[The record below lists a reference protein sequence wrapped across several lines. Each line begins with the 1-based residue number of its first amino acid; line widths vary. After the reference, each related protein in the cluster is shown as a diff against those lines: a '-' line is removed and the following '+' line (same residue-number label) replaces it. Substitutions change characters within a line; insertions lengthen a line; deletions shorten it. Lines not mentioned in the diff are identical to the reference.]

1 MKGKGEV
8 AAAADSLNRHFAR
21 QPARRLSFYL
31 LTPLAIIPIRG
42 ISMDNTIEN
51 VKVDDLLARVEA
63 RGRLSLE
70 EWKLVEDSAPTA
82 ELGRLADEL
91 RRALHADGVVTYVVD
106 RNVNYSN
113 VCVSVC
119 TFCAFYRKP
128 GSPEGY
134 VHSYEEIFRKV
145 EEMLELGGSG
155 VLMQGGLHPDLPLD
169 YYTGLLRALKERYK
183 IHLHCFSPPE
193 LDHLAKITGLGIEGV
208 LGQLRAAGLDS
219 IPGGGGE
226 ILVDEIRRK
235 RRTHC
240 DTEEWLRV
248 MDVAHTM
255 GIPTTATMMFGMGET
270 RDQRLMHLERLRELQ
285 ERNPGFV
292 SFIPWTLQPDNT
304 PIGKRFPDRIPGEE
318 YLRWLAIGRLYLDSI
333 PNVQVSWLTQ
343 GLDVGRQGLH
353 YGAND
358 LGSTMIEENVITPA
372 GANHRATEMMLR
384 EAIIAEGFRPAKRRA
399 DYVRVEAAP

>member
-1 MKGKGEV
+1 ME
-8 AAAADSLNRHFAR
+8 
-21 QPARRLSFYL
+21 Q
-31 LTPLAIIPIRG
+31 
-42 ISMDNTIEN
+42 TIERI
-51 VKVDDLLARVEA
+51 DLESLLARVEL
-63 RGRLSLE
+63 RDRLTFE
-70 EWKLVEDSAPTA
+70 EWKAVEDSASTE

-91 RRALHADGVVTYVVD
+91 RKTFHSDGVVTYVVD

-119 TFCAFYRKP
+119 SFCAFYRKP
-128 GSPEGY
+128 GSAEGY
-134 VHSYEEIFRKV
+134 VHNYEEIFAKI
-145 EEMLELGGSG
+145 EEMIELGGSG

-169 YYTGLLRALKERYK
+169 YYTGLLHELKTRYK

-193 LDHLAKITGLGIEGV
+193 IDHLGKITGLGVEGV
-208 LGQLRAAGLDS
+208 LRELRSAGLDS

-226 ILVDEIRRK
+226 ILVDEIRSK

-240 DTEEWLRV
+240 NTEEWLNV
-248 MDVAHTM
+248 MDIAHSM

-270 RDQRLMHLERLRELQ
+270 RDQRLMHFERLRDLQ

-304 PIGKRFPDRIPGEE
+304 PIGKRFPDRISGAE
-318 YLRWLAIGRLYLDSI
+318 YLRWLAIGRLYLNNIS
-333 PNVQVSWLTQ
+333 NVQASWLTQ

-372 GANHRATEMMLR
+372 GANHRATEIMLR
-384 EAIIAEGFRPAKRRA
+384 EAIVAEGFTPVKRRA
-399 DYVRVEAAP
+399 DYVRLDG

>member
-1 MKGKGEV
+1 MQSTIAFNKTEELLSRIEAGE
-8 AAAADSLNRHFAR
+8 
-21 QPARRLSFYL
+21 
-31 LTPLAIIPIRG
+31 
-42 ISMDNTIEN
+42 
-51 VKVDDLLARVEA
+51 
-63 RGRLSLE
+63 RLSLE
-70 EWKLVEDSAPTA
+70 EWKAVEDSAATE
-82 ELGRLADEL
+82 ELGRLADGL
-91 RRALHADGVVTYVVD
+91 RKTLHPDDVVTYVVD

-119 TFCAFYRKP
+119 SFCAFYRKP

-134 VHSYEEIFRKV
+134 VNSYEEIFDKV
-145 EEMLELGGSG
+145 EEMIELGGSG

-169 YYTGLLRALKERYK
+169 YYTGLLHELKTRYG

-193 LDHLAKITGLGIEGV
+193 LDHLAKITGLGVEG
-208 LGQLRAAGLDS
+208 LLRELRAAGLDS

-226 ILVDEIRRK
+226 ILVDEIRGK

-240 DTEEWLRV
+240 NTEEWLNV
-248 MDVAHTM
+248 MDVAHSM

-304 PIGKRFPDRIPGEE
+304 PIGKRFPDRIPGDE
-318 YLRWLAIGRLYLDSI
+318 YLRWLAIGRLYLGSI

-372 GANHRATEMMLR
+372 GANHRATELMLR
-384 EAIIAEGFRPAKRRA
+384 EAIIAEGFAPIKRRA
-399 DYVRVEAAP
+399 DYVRVDATV